1 MARFWLGVILLAL
14 LLVLGL
20 WITTTI
26 GSTQE
31 NIAGILEQAQ
41 EKILSG
47 DLASGNALVQK
58 AHAQWQKKWHQTAS
72 VIDHAPMDEADS
84 LFAQLQ
90 AYGAAG
96 QTEHMAAYCA
106 RLSMLIEAIGE
117 SQALTWWNLL

>member
-1 MARFWLGVILLAL
+1 MARFWLGVILLIL

-20 WITTTI
+20 WITAAI
-26 GSTQE
+26 GRTQE
-31 NIAGILEQAQ
+31 SIAGILEQAQ
-41 EKILSG
+41 EQILSG
-47 DLASGNALVQK
+47 DITSGNALVQK
-58 AHAQWQKKWHQTAS
+58 AYAQWQKKWHQTAS

-90 AYGAAG
+90 AYSAAG
-96 QTEHMAAYCA
+96 QAEHMAAYCA